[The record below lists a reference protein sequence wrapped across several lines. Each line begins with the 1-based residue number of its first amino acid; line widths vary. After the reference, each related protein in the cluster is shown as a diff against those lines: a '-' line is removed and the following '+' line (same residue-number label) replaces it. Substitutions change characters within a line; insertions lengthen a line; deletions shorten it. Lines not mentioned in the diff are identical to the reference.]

1 MSIRTLAV
9 CLTTTDEAEW
19 LLPLCCDL
27 ARDRGAHLVGV
38 RPSEPVVPY
47 VAATSGIGAMAAPQF
62 MDWQIEETA
71 AIGARFDEITK
82 DDNFVAEWREQ
93 GAADLGAEDFLLDSV
108 RAADLVVMGQ
118 PEADMPRADHR
129 RYFDAL
135 VRYAGRPLLL
145 VPRGAEITSLGSHA
159 MLGWSGTREAT
170 RAAHDLRD
178 IARAGATINIAFI
191 QRGAARGRDDT
202 SREDLAASFARR
214 GFQAQVTEVAK
225 GSEDTGEQLMRMA
238 RESGADVL
246 AVGAYGHSL
255 VYDLVIGAVTR
266 QLYEAPALPIL
277 FSR

>member
-9 CLTTTDEAEW
+9 CLTTMDEANW
-19 LLPLCCDL
+19 LLPLCSDL

-38 RPSEPVVPY
+38 HPSEPVVPY

-62 MDWQIEETA
+62 MDWQVEETA
-71 AIGARFDEITK
+71 AIAARFHEITK
-82 DDNFVAEWREQ
+82 GDDFVAEWREQ

-145 VPRGAEITSLGSHA
+145 VPRDTQIKTLGTHA

-170 RAAHDLRD
+170 RAAHDLRVL
-178 IARAGATINIAFI
+178 ARAGATIDIAFI

-202 SREDLAASFARR
+202 SREDLAAGFARH
-214 GFQAQVTEVAK
+214 GFKTRVTEVAK
-225 GSEDTGEQLMRMA
+225 GAEDTGEQLMRMA
-238 RESGADVL
+238 REAGADML

-255 VYDLVIGAVTR
+255 VYDLVVGAVTR

>member
-1 MSIRTLAV
+1 MSIKTLAV
-9 CLTTTDEAEW
+9 CLTTTGEADW
-19 LLPLCCDL
+19 LLPLCSDL

-38 RPSEPVVPY
+38 HPSEPVVPY
-47 VAATSGIGAMAAPQF
+47 VAATSGIGAMAVPQF
-62 MDWQIEETA
+62 MDWQVEETA
-71 AIGARFDEITK
+71 AIGARFQEITK
-82 DDNFVAEWREQ
+82 GDDFVAEWREQ
-93 GAADLGAEDFLLDSV
+93 GAAELGAEDFLLDSV

-145 VPRGAEITSLGSHA
+145 VPRDTQIKTLGAHA

-170 RAAHDLRD
+170 RAAHDLRVL
-178 IARAGATINIAFI
+178 ARAGAMIDIAFI
-191 QRGAARGRDDT
+191 QRGSARGRDDT
-202 SREDLAASFARR
+202 SREDLAASFARH
-214 GFQAQVTEVAK
+214 GFQSRVTEVTK
-225 GSEDTGEQLMRMA
+225 GAEDTGEQLMRMA
-238 RESGADVL
+238 REAGADML

-255 VYDLVIGAVTR
+255 VYDLVVGAVTR